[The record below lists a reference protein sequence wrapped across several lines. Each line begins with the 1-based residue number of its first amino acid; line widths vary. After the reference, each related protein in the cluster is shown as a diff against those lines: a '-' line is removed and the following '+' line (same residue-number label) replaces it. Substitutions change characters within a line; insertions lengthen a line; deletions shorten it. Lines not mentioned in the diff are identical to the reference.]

1 MSNRQKDLNEL
12 YEVADFAESDLVR
25 QLSRL
30 ESDEEK
36 LSQYSGL
43 KEALKRTLKMNS
55 FVQKIANF
63 LPYVQLKHI
72 IPLINS
78 IISKLPL
85 DNDNLN
91 EERIRAYFSF
101 FHGINN
107 ELSSLTNVAFESYYY
122 DKKTEADLKNLLD
135 VIEDYFKSYEIDFPS
150 NIKDL
155 SIKVFNH
162 ELVDDKIREK
172 IINDLVKVFNI
183 SKKSLDESAELLKDL
198 YLSLRETDLD
208 LQANKFSHQVN
219 EHTKEYKEAREN
231 LGLKENSELID
242 IFIND
247 SENYKWPIRFYTVSI
262 VSVFFGICYFIND
275 KIVHFEKNQDW
286 HLYLFFSTVIL
297 TLSGLLTFLIR
308 ERSRLIALQT
318 YCKKNH
324 LELTALPNYLAEL
337 SPEQARELRIELAK
351 IYFKGYD
358 DNAKTDG
365 GENSISQLSSTL
377 DQVVKSISEIK
388 NIVSK

>member
-12 YEVADFAESDLVR
+12 YNVADIAETELMR
-25 QLSRL
+25 RLSIL

-36 LSQYSGL
+36 FPQYSGL
-43 KEALKRTLKMNS
+43 IEALNRTLRMNS
-55 FVQKIANF
+55 FIQKIANF

-72 IPLINS
+72 ILTLHAIL
-78 IISKLPL
+78 SKLPL
-85 DNDNLN
+85 DDDNLN
-91 EERIRAYFSF
+91 EEKIRTYISE
-101 FHGINN
+101 FHSISN
-107 ELSSLTNVAFESYYY
+107 ELSRLTNVDFQSYYY

-135 VIEDYFKSYEIDFPS
+135 AIEDYFKTYEIDFPS
-150 NIKDL
+150 NIKEL
-155 SIKVFNH
+155 AIKVFNH
-162 ELVDDKIREK
+162 ELVDDKVHEK
-172 IINDLVKVFNI
+172 IINDLVKVFNL
-183 SKKSLDESAELLKDL
+183 SKTNLDESAALLKEL

-231 LGLKENSELID
+231 LGLKENSGLID
-242 IFIND
+242 IFKND
-247 SENYKWPIRFYTVSI
+247 SENYTWPIRFYTVSI

-318 YCKKNH
+318 YCKKYH

-365 GENSISQLSSTL
+365 RESNISQLSSTL

-388 NIVSK
+388 NILSK